1 MIAAIDIGGTSIKF
15 GVVDPTTD
23 NFEYLG
29 KIDTNTHLNDFKM
42 EKRLDKVLD
51 KILKNHSISG
61 IAISTAG
68 IVDAK
73 KGSLIAISNA

>member
-42 EKRLDKVLD
+42 ENTFIDVAYYFIV
-51 KILKNHSISG
+51 ILF
-61 IAISTAG
+61 
-68 IVDAK
+68 
-73 KGSLIAISNA
+73 